1 MEISRRAMMGSLGVV
16 SAALPLAARAAS
28 VAQLSLPDKVP
39 YEFSGTYLNAAY
51 VHPLNRL
58 VRQAGNDFLLSRADK
73 DVTRAWPRDNPRNVA
88 VAKFAALI
96 NAGVDDIAVV
106 PSTMEGENHIAA
118 ALGLNE
124 KAGVVTDAY
133 HYDASLVL
141 YGERHKAGMPLT
153 VLAPKD
159 NRIELSEVARAITP
173 RTKLIAVSHVGSDTG
188 FQHDLKAL
196 SDLAH
201 EKGAYVY
208 ADIIQSAGAIPLDV
222 KASGVDFCCCGA
234 YKWLMGDFGAA
245 FLYVRPDR
253 LAELKR
259 TAVGWRQIATSQS
272 HAYPFD
278 PPGPV
283 IGDWTLRNNT
293 AGKFEVSTPA
303 WSSLA
308 MLIASIDYVTALG
321 VEKIAAY
328 RKPMIARLQ
337 EELPRHGFAPM
348 TPKETQGP
356 VVTFAYKDAAAKL
369 EPVLKAANIKVTLGD
384 NRIRISPSV
393 YNDMGDIERLLQALA
408 KA

>member
-1 MEISRRAMMGSLGVV
+1 MDLSRRAILGSLGVA
-16 SAALPLAARAAS
+16 SAAAAAS
-28 VAQLSLPDKVP
+28 ALPAMRPALPDKDS
-39 YEFSGTYLNAAY
+39 YEFHGTFLNAAY
-51 VHPLNRL
+51 AHPLNRF
-58 VRQAGNDFLLSRADK
+58 VRQTGNDFLMSRADK
-73 DVTRAWPRDNPRNVA
+73 DVSRAWPRDNQRDAA

-96 NAGVDDIAVV
+96 NADVTDVAVV
-106 PSTMEGENHIAA
+106 PSTMEGENHIGA

-133 HYDASLVL
+133 HYDASLVQ

-153 VLAPKD
+153 VLAPKN
-159 NRIELSEVARAITP
+159 NRIELSDVERAITS
-173 RTKLIAVSHVGSDTG
+173 RTKLVAVSHVGSDTG

-201 EKGAYVY
+201 RKGAYVY
-208 ADIIQSAGAIPLDV
+208 ADIIQSAGSIPLDV
-222 KASGVDFCCCGA
+222 KASGVDFCCSGA
-234 YKWLMGDFGAA
+234 YKWLMADFGVA

-253 LAELKR
+253 LDELKR
-259 TAVGWRQIATSQS
+259 TAVGWRSVTSNHS

-283 IGDWTLRNNT
+283 VGDWTMRQTT

-308 MLIASIDYVTALG
+308 MLATSIEYVTTLG
-321 VEKIAAY
+321 VARIAAH
-328 RKPMIARLQ
+328 RKPLIARLR
-337 EELPRHGFAPM
+337 EELPKRGFAPM
-348 TPKETQGP
+348 TPPETEGP
-356 VVTFAYKDAAAKL
+356 IVTFAYQDAAKKL

-384 NRIRISPSV
+384 NRMRVSPSV
-393 YNDMGDIERLLQALA
+393 YNDMGDIERLLQALP